1 MNNFKFFLLLL
12 VSLVVTSQATYVA
25 VLETGADASAKD
37 GVSLSDRQYLTNV
50 LREEAVKELP
60 AVQNYTIMTRE
71 NIQQML
77 PPGKAI
83 EDCEGSCLVETGK
96 NIAADFI
103 CQARVGRFGT
113 SLTLSAE
120 LYETAGNKLIAS
132 FNGRGQNVEELLELI
147 KKEAPAFFRNVK
159 GTSGFAGFGGI
170 GAIENAGGF
179 SYGGKQRFI
188 VEITSTPEGAVPTI
202 DGKAIPKCLSTPC
215 KVQIEEG
222 NHRFVASL
230 ERYDDAEML
239 VDIKSNNQKVDF
251 QMMPNFGWLEIN
263 PVLPGNVAS
272 KGKLAVTIDG
282 TRLDGKKFEMEA
294 GVHKVLLSHPC
305 FDPVEFNVSIAKN
318 KTEIFNQELVR
329 GNGGLELAAEHNGEP
344 QSVALFIDGTESGS
358 TPYSGT
364 IPLCADVRL
373 KGDGWTDKVVFEP
386 KWHEVVHVTH
396 QLAFTPDSIV
406 NVQDSL
412 QAIADSLAEA
422 QALAE
427 AQVQAVTDTVAAVT
441 PDSVKLPQVEEAA
454 ETTNVGESV
463 PTNVNSK
470 PSKKIRW
477 ITLGVS
483 AGVAVTGT
491 VLAIVGNN
499 KAKTESEVAPVN
511 PSEYKDQHDKIQSGQ
526 TLRNVGLIFAILG
539 AAGVGVSF
547 LF

>member
-12 VSLVVTSQATYVA
+12 VCLVVTSQATYVA

-96 NIAADFI
+96 NIAADYI
-103 CQARVGRFGT
+103 CQARVGRFGK

-132 FNGRGQNVEELLELI
+132 FNGRGESVEQLLELI
-147 KKEAPAFFRNVK
+147 KKESPAFFRNVK

-230 ERYDDAEML
+230 ERYDDAEVL
-239 VDIKSNNQKVDF
+239 VDIKTNNQKVDF

-263 PVLPGNVAS
+263 PVLPGNVAN

-282 TRLDGKKFEMEA
+282 VRQDGKKFELEA
-294 GVHKVLLSHPC
+294 GVHKVLLTHPC
-305 FDPVEFNVSIAKN
+305 YDPAEFNVSIAKN
-318 KTEIFNQELVR
+318 KVQVFDQELSR

-364 IPLCADVRL
+364 VPLCADVRL
-373 KGDGWTDKVVFEP
+373 KGEGWTDKIIFEP
-386 KWHEVVHVTH
+386 KWHEVVQVTH

-412 QAIADSLAEA
+412 QAIADSLAQIQAEAEA
-422 QALAE
+422 QATTE
-427 AQVQAVTDTVAAVT
+427 TVAAN
-441 PDSVKLPQVEEAA
+441 PDSVNLAPVEETVA
-454 ETTNVGESV
+454 TTNVGESV

-483 AGVAVTGT
+483 AGIAVTGT
-491 VLAIVGNN
+491 ILAIVGNN

-526 TLRNVGLIFAILG
+526 TLRNVGLVFAILG